1 MTASVASGSGTGGRR
16 GVLVGA
22 MLVVVL
28 LLVAL
33 FGGSSSGRISGPPL
47 SRRAQGP
54 DGLRALVLL
63 LESYR
68 ATVHEDGSMPAVG
81 TSVAVLV
88 EDRLDAAGRADL
100 RGWVR
105 EGNTLVVMD
114 PSSPLSA
121 EQSGAFG
128 STALRGEC
136 DVPGIDAASL
146 DVRASAKV
154 DLPPAAR
161 FIVERGDTSC
171 FGDGERAF
179 LLARPL
185 GSGTVVSVGG
195 PRPFVNSRLGEA
207 DNGALAVALLAPR
220 DGAGVAFV
228 EANAVGAGR
237 KDLLDLVPD
246 RVFQGVLQLVVAFVL
261 YALWRARRLGRPVP
275 EVQPVA
281 IPASGLVRAVG
292 RLRQRSRST
301 DRAATAIRIDARRLL
316 AQRYGLA
323 PGTSPAVIAELTAT
337 RTGLTAEQV
346 LLAID
351 DRPIPDETA
360 LVALARQIDTVR
372 QEALSGRS
380 S

>member
-1 MTASVASGSGTGGRR
+1 VTGGAGAGSRR
-16 GVLVGA
+16 GLLVGVA
-22 MLVVVL
+22 LVAVL

-33 FGGSSSGRISGPPL
+33 LGGSSSGRISGPPL

-54 DGLRALVLL
+54 DGLRGLVLL

-68 ATVHEDGSMPAVG
+68 ATVHEDGTTPAAG

-88 EDRLDAAGRADL
+88 EDRLDVDARAEL
-100 RGWVR
+100 RRWVR
-105 EGNTLVVMD
+105 DGGTLVVMD
-114 PSSPLSA
+114 PSSPLTP
-121 EQSGAFG
+121 EQSSSFG
-128 STALRGEC
+128 SAASRGDC
-136 DVPGIDAASL
+136 DLAGIDAATL
-146 DVRASAKV
+146 DLRASAKV
-154 DLPPAAR
+154 ELPPAAR
-161 FIVERGDTSC
+161 YLVERGDTSC
-171 FGDGERAF
+171 FGDGEEAF
-179 LLARPL
+179 VVARPL
-185 GSGTVVSVGG
+185 GSGTVVSVGS

-207 DNGALAVALLAPR
+207 DNAALAVALLAPR
-220 DGAGVAFV
+220 DGAAVSFI

-237 KDLLDLVPD
+237 KALLDLVPD
-246 RVFQGVLQLVVAFVL
+246 RVVQGVIELVVAFML

-301 DRAATAIRIDARRLL
+301 DRAAASIRVDARRLL

-323 PGTSPAVIAELTAT
+323 PGSSPAVIAELTAS

-351 DRPIPDETA
+351 DRSIPDETA

-372 QEALSGRS
+372 QEALSGRGS
-380 S
+380 